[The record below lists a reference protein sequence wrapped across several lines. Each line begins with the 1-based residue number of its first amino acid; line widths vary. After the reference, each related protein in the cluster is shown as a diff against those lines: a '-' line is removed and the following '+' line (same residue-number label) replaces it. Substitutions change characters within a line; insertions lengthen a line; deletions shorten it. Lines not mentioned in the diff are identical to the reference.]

1 VASNRALAYM
11 GPRKVEV
18 TTLDYPKL
26 VGPGGRKCDH
36 GAILKLI
43 VTNIC
48 GSDQHIYRGR
58 FPAPKGMV
66 MGHEMTGEVVEV
78 GRDVEFIHTGD
89 ICSVPFNV
97 SCGRCRNCMERHTD
111 VCMNVNDQGIDCG
124 AYGFNLGGWQG
135 GQADYLMVPYAD
147 WNLLRFPDRDQAM
160 AKIKDLTFLS
170 DILPTGFHGC
180 VVAGVST
187 GSTVY
192 IAGAGPVGRAAAA
205 GARLLGA
212 SCIIVGDT
220 DQGRLEVVK
229 KAGYEIVDLSKSTP
243 LPDQIE
249 EILGHREVDCGV
261 DCVGFEAHGHG
272 PGAEDDP
279 VAVLNGLLEIVRA
292 GGGMGIPGIYTAG
305 DAEAKTEAVK
315 KGTYGL
321 DFGKAWIKSPS
332 LTAGQCPVKKYNRNL
347 MMAILWDRMPYLS
360 EVMNVEVVSLDQAPE
375 AYRLFD
381 EGSPKKYLI
390 DPHGSLKKAA

>member
-1 VASNRALAYM
+1 M
-11 GPRKVEV
+11 GPRKLEV
-18 TTLDYPKL
+18 QNLDYPKL
-26 VGPGGRKCDH
+26 AGPKGRKCDH
-36 GAILKLI
+36 GAILKI
-43 VTNIC
+43 VATNIC

-66 MGHEMTGEVVEV
+66 MGHEMTGEVVEL
-78 GRDVEFIHTGD
+78 GRDVEFIKKGD
-89 ICSVPFNV
+89 LCSVPFNV

-111 VCMNVNDQGIDCG
+111 VCMNVNDTGVDCG

-147 WNLLRFPDRDQAM
+147 WNLLKFPDKDQAM
-160 AKIKDLTFLS
+160 AKIKDLAFLS

-180 VVAGVST
+180 MVAGVTT

-205 GARLLGA
+205 GSRLLGA

-220 DQGRLEVVK
+220 NKERLAVVK

-249 EILGHREVDCGV
+249 AIFGEREVDCGV

-279 VAVLNGLLEIVRA
+279 AAVLNGLFEIVRA
-292 GGGMGIPGIYTAG
+292 GGGMGIPGIYSAG
-305 DAEAKTEAVK
+305 DPEAKNEAVK
-315 KGTYGL
+315 KGTFPL

-332 LTAGQCPVKKYNRNL
+332 LTGGQCPVKKYNRQL

-360 EVMNVEVVSLDQAPE
+360 EVMNTEIIPLEKAVE
-375 AYRLFD
+375 AYHVFD
-381 EGSPKKYLI
+381 EGSPKKFII
-390 DPHGSLKKAA
+390 DPHGSVKKAA